1 MSEPIS
7 DSPITVRLKD
17 YINTTGLTI
26 SQFADKAGIPRPTL
40 SQLLTG
46 RNKTINNQLL
56 SKLDEAFPDL
66 DIVWLLFGR
75 GTLRNKAN
83 IETSEPQNASTEPH
97 LEAYTPAQEPI
108 KPTAT
113 ENTVQHSA
121 QSNYVSEP
129 QWRASV
135 ICTPSEQHEQNVSH
149 EIKSDDKEVPSPTPK
164 QRARRITNI
173 IIFYSDNSFETFK
186 PSDC

>member
-1 MSEPIS
+1 MTDIVE
-7 DSPITVRLKD
+7 SPITIRLKD
-17 YINTTGLTI
+17 FINSTGLTV

-56 SKLDEAFPDL
+56 AKLDENFPDL

-75 GTLRNKAN
+75 GMPRTNAN
-83 IETSEPQNASTEPH
+83 IKTSELENSASEPSKEPQPTVSEQLKAQGYDNNVE
-97 LEAYTPAQEPI
+97 TPKQA
-108 KPTAT
+108 
-113 ENTVQHSA
+113 
-121 QSNYVSEP
+121 NYAAEP

-135 ICTPSEQHEQNVSH
+135 ICTPSE
-149 EIKSDDKEVPSPTPK
+149 PTPEPA
-164 QRARRITNI
+164 QAPAEPLRREEAQAEPKSEPRHITNI

-186 PSDC
+186 PA